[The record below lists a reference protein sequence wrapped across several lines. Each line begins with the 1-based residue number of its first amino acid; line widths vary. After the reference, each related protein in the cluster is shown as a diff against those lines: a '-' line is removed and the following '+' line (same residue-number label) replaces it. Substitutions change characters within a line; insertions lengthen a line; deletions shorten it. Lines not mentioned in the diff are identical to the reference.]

1 MELHFL
7 NQRPAP
13 DVLAQPEVQL
23 HHWRIL
29 QRGNGTL
36 HIAAQLDSGPLR
48 VTSLLQAID
57 LPRAIVKTESGRSY
71 HLCSPPEED
80 QLLRSLMVLNA
91 ARDLVQV
98 SGDVSYAIWAATTT
112 GEWPDGGAGLLPL
125 LQWRQTSPTGPPRS
139 FDNANGTLRISQY
152 RKRPTDLIC
161 CNHSETLAARRSL
174 HRHAR
179 CQVAPPVHIGLV

>member
-1 MELHFL
+1 MELHL
-7 NQRPAP
+7 VNERPAP
-13 DVLAQPEVQL
+13 DVLSQPEVQL

-29 QRGNGTL
+29 RRGNGTL

-71 HLCSPPEED
+71 HLCNPPEED

-98 SGDVSYAIWAATTT
+98 SGDVSDAIWAAITT
-112 GEWPDGGAGLLPL
+112 GAWPKEGTCLL
-125 LQWRQTSPTGPPRS
+125 
-139 FDNANGTLRISQY
+139 
-152 RKRPTDLIC
+152 
-161 CNHSETLAARRSL
+161 HSV
-174 HRHAR
+174 
-179 CQVAPPVHIGLV
+179 Q